1 MLHNLHKLATNET
14 WLMQP
19 AAHATMMKV
28 IERMEDAPK
37 RYAEICGEAVEL
49 PSMRIENGTAIIPI
63 NGVMVRGVSMAEKIG
78 GVVCM
83 EDIER
88 DVIYAMESP
97 EVERV
102 VLDIDS
108 PGGMYNGT
116 PELAEVVAKCKERK
130 PMAAFTAGTMA
141 SAAYYVGSATGNVMS
156 TSSASTGSIGVVLM
170 WPDVSKAMEDEG
182 IKIKVFSSGEYKGM
196 TPEVELTDKQ
206 SEYMQQRVMSL
217 ADDFYSHV
225 MGQRAG
231 VNAAAFDGRV
241 FMAKEAL
248 ELGLIDG
255 TARNVNEVIE
265 MMNASEE
272 IQALKATVNQLREE
286 LKEARAEI
294 TALTDLVTEQASS
307 KEPEPEAQEEQP
319 DINAIV
325 EQAVAEK
332 MAELKNETKANA
344 AQEVSKIIASAGQA
358 GPIPEAQTKPTSE
371 LTGLERAI
379 AAHKQAQR

>member
-1 MLHNLHKLATNET
+1 
-14 WLMQP
+14 MQP
-19 AAHATMMKV
+19 AAHATMMKI

-37 RYAEICGEAVEL
+37 RYAERCGEAVEL
-49 PSMRIENGTAIIPI
+49 PSMRVENGTAIIPI
-63 NGVMVRGVSMAEKIG
+63 NGVMVRGVSMAEKVG

-88 DVIYAMESP
+88 DVIWAMESP

-116 PELAEVVAKCKERK
+116 PELAGVVAKCKERK

-286 LKEARAEI
+286 V
-294 TALTDLVTEQASS
+294 TALTDLVTEQANS
-307 KEPEPEAQEEQP
+307 KEPKPEAQDEQP
-319 DINAIV
+319 DIKAIV

-358 GPIPEAQTKPTSE
+358 GPIPEAQTKPTAE
-371 LTGLERAI
+371 LIGLDRAI
-379 AAHKQAQR
+379 AANQQGRK